1 MTKSTAPDPAAV
13 QHRNE
18 LLIVGRVTTEPQDRV
33 LPSGDEITTWRLT
46 VDRPGEGTGF
56 DVIDCT
62 AWTARLRRSASAW
75 NLGDVVEVSGA
86 VRRRF
91 WRTGAGPA
99 SRYDVEVVRAKRVA
113 TEEVS
118 RPRKRG

>member
-1 MTKSTAPDPAAV
+1 MTKFTAPDPAAV

>member
-1 MTKSTAPDPAAV
+1 MTKSSAADLAV
-13 QHRNE
+13 VRHRNE